1 MNINKMLPPRIVLFA
16 SSLIASLALIPFAVI
31 AWTRSAPSPGR
42 PIHIIQDMDYQPRY
56 DTQTVNPL
64 FADDRSMRP
73 QIPGVVAVGQSFDD
87 VHFSEGVVDGAWAS
101 MVPDQV
107 GVTMATL
114 ERGRE
119 RFNIYCSM
127 CHGYSGFG
135 DGIVNQRAM
144 EAMSNADGPIYGTA
158 WVQAKSLHDP
168 EVRTQPVGQLF
179 NTITHGIRNMAGYAA
194 QIPPHDRWTI
204 AVYVKALQKSQD
216 ATLQDVPPQ
225 KRSSLNP

>member
-1 MNINKMLPPRIVLFA
+1 MNKFFPPRIILFA
-16 SSLIASLALIPFAVI
+16 ASLIGTLAVIPFAVI

-42 PIHIIQDMDYQPRY
+42 PIHIIQDMDYQPRF

-73 QIPGVVAVGQSFDD
+73 QIPGVVAVGQSRDD
-87 VHFSEGVVDGAWAS
+87 VHFSEGVVDGAWAGTLPEQ
-101 MVPDQV
+101 VP
-107 GVTMATL
+107 VTMEIL
-114 ERGRE
+114 DRGRE
-119 RFNIYCSM
+119 RYNIYCSA

-144 EAMSNADGPIYGTA
+144 AAMSNADGPIYGTA

-168 EVRTQPVGQLF
+168 EVRDQPPGQIF

-194 QIPPHDRWTI
+194 QIPPRDRWTI
-204 AVYVKALQKSQD
+204 AAYVKALQKSQD

-225 KRSSLNP
+225 ERASLNP